1 MFYLFIGSTA
11 LSKVPGVSTAGA
23 NPGITPYTAPADADL
38 IRFGRSRVS
47 SGLPVDPQG
56 HPSPAIITRAA
67 VLEAGIPLTVVQAG
81 SWIAPSPPYV
91 ETGAVPAGDPRFGPA
106 LPDARGIMESAAEL
120 ARNAG
125 KLPFVMAAESVPGGT
140 TTALLVLRAL
150 GYRGMVSSSGPE
162 NPADL
167 KRSIW
172 DDAARRLGIR
182 EGDLAEDPVRA
193 IAELGDPMQ
202 AAVTGF
208 AAALP
213 PETELVLAGGTQ
225 MLAVAA
231 LIRALGGRDGRKL
244 PLVAT
249 TKYVRGDRGAD
260 FSALARTVGVET
272 WSAPLDFSRSPHRG
286 LAEYEKGYV
295 KEGVGAGGAVY
306 YAERLGTAVER
317 VIERTDALYGEMMR
331 SAGRP
336 VSNPGEANPPVR

>member
-11 LSKVPGVSTAGA
+11 LSKSPGVSSAGA
-23 NPGITPYTAPADADL
+23 NPEVTPYTAPADADL
-38 IRFGRSRVS
+38 IRFGRMS

-91 ETGAVPAGDPRFGPA
+91 ETGAVPAGDPRLGPA
-106 LPDARGIMESAAEL
+106 VPDARGIMDSAAEL
-120 ARNAG
+120 ARNMAEG
-125 KLPFVMAAESVPGGT
+125 APPFVMAAESVPGGT

-150 GYRGMVSSSGPE
+150 GYRGMVSSAGPE
-162 NPADL
+162 NPVDL
-167 KRSIW
+167 KTSIW
-172 DDAARRLGIR
+172 NDAARRLGIR
-182 EGDLAEDPVRA
+182 IGTLAEDPVRV
-193 IAELGDPMQ
+193 IRELGDPMQ
-202 AAVTGF
+202 AAVVGF

-213 PETELVLAGGTQ
+213 PKTELVLAGGTQ

-231 LIRALGGRDGRKL
+231 LLRALPGRDRYRRKL

-249 TKYVRGDRGAD
+249 TKYVQEDRKAD
-260 FSALARTVGVET
+260 FSALARSIGVET
-272 WSAPLDFSRSPHRG
+272 WIAPLDFSGSPYRG

-306 YAERLGTAVER
+306 YAERLGISAGR
-317 VIERTDALYGEMMR
+317 VIERTNALYGEMMR
-331 SAGRP
+331 SASGGGP
-336 VSNPGEANPPVR
+336 QEGEL